1 MMELRTIDT
10 HQVPVDV
17 FEGGQGEDIVV
28 LHDAGGFTAEH
39 PFLLALAEH
48 YRVHAPLLPG
58 YGQSA
63 EAPNIRDMLDVT
75 LHTFDVVEALGLRR
89 PLLIGCS
96 LGGMI
101 AAEMAA
107 IAPREVERLVLIAAT
122 GLWLDAHPV
131 PDLFALLPHELP
143 AVLFHDADKGAK
155 LLARGGSLDD
165 PDFLIPYLINYARTF
180 GMAGKFLFPIPDRGL
195 KDRLYRIK
203 ARTRLIWGASDKM
216 LPLPYAREFEAGIA
230 NAGLVVIP
238 AAGHLPQLEQPAA
251 TVRAIV
257 GF

>member
-10 HQVPVDV
+10 HQVPVEV

-48 YRVHAPLLPG
+48 YRVHAPMLPG

-122 GLWLDAHPV
+122 GLWLDAYPV

-143 AVLFHDADKGAK
+143 AVLFHDADKGAR

-216 LPLPYAREFEAGIA
+216 LPLPYAREFKAGIG
-230 NAGLVVIP
+230 NAELVVIP